1 VTQPDEIIEIFLK
14 NCNTQLC
21 KNLYQKYKKLCNLTR
36 RYANVKI
43 DRANMQNHRK
53 GRYFMPVIE
62 RLKKLKE
69 ERHITT
75 AQWALLSN
83 IPASTISRILS
94 GDTGSPNFETMI
106 RLVSSVKG
114 SLDEIAGII
123 IDKPCDCS
131 EEKEQMYIRI
141 IEEKDAL
148 ILEKENEISQKEKRI
163 LEEKKEKHQVAIY
176 AMAVT
181 AFTILMLL
189 LKVFNII

>member
-1 VTQPDEIIEIFLK
+1 
-14 NCNTQLC
+14 
-21 KNLYQKYKKLCNLTR
+21 
-36 RYANVKI
+36 
-43 DRANMQNHRK
+43 
-53 GRYFMPVIE
+53 MPFIE

-106 RLVSSVKG
+106 RLVSSVNG

-141 IEEKDAL
+141 LEEKESL
-148 ILEKENEISQKEKRI
+148 ISEKENEISQKEKRI